1 MPDPVTRAEGMARG
15 GSGSE
20 IEHNTV
26 RRPRALLLW
35 GGSLLMLFLLLAFA
49 IGSSPS
55 SPFTQPLD
63 DTWREHWGVG
73 PNSGAYT
80 WILPMFF
87 QNLGEILGL
96 LVILVTMVVL
106 FAVGRWRSALYV
118 VLAFLA
124 AMPVLATTTKNIVD
138 RPRPAPDVAHQ
149 LYGPLFRVD
158 HGSFP
163 SGHCVTVAVIAVGA
177 LALIPA
183 WRRRTT
189 ITWRAIAVLL
199 MVGMP
204 LQRTLVNAHWLSDT
218 IAGLIAGTAATFL
231 VQWAL
236 WPLICKDHGRPIW
249 FLAHGGRPKARD
261 GDPDRV

>member
-1 MPDPVTRAEGMARG
+1 MPDPVECAG
-15 GSGSE
+15 GEAGGDSPIG
-20 IEHNTV
+20 IERSDV
-26 RRPRALLLW
+26 KRPRALLLW
-35 GGSLLMLFLLLAFA
+35 GGSLLVLFLLLAVG

-63 DTWREHWGVG
+63 DAWRGQWGVG
-73 PNSGAYT
+73 PDSGAYM
-80 WILPMFF
+80 WGLPMFF
-87 QNLGEILGL
+87 QNLGEFLGL
-96 LVILVTMVVL
+96 LVILITMVVL

-138 RPRPAPDVAHQ
+138 RPRPAPDVALD

-189 ITWRAIAVLL
+189 ITWRVVAVLL

-218 IAGLIAGTAATFL
+218 IAGLIAGTAATLL

-236 WPLICKDHGRPIW
+236 WPLIRKDHGRPIW
-249 FLAHGGRPKARD
+249 FLAHGGTPKARD
-261 GDPDRV
+261 RDPDRV